1 MPSEDFTKNAYILF
15 ESIIQKKLR
24 TMPTDRMMHLLN
36 ELIRNSKRS
45 DRDLAKILRVSQP
58 TVTRMR
64 KKLEKMSYIMDYTV
78 IPNMTKLGFEIVAFT
93 FLNIHRYNEK
103 GEPDYELSEKA
114 HKWVA
119 HNSKIIFAAGGDGL
133 QGKNCMMVSVHR
145 DFTDFTDF
153 INTFRMTWA
162 GNIRDI
168 DSFLVTMKGKIP
180 KPFSFRNLEIIS

>member
-1 MPSEDFTKNAYILF
+1 MSTDR
-15 ESIIQKKLR
+15 IIQ
-24 TMPTDRMMHLLN
+24 LLN

-45 DRDLAKILRVSQP
+45 DRDLAKILKVSQP

-64 KKLEKMSYIMDYTV
+64 KKLEKMGYIMDYTV
-78 IPNMTKLGFEIVAFT
+78 IPNMTKLGFEIVAFS
-93 FLNIHRYNEK
+93 FLNVYRYNEK

-145 DFTDFTDF
+145 DFTDFTSF
-153 INTFRMTWA
+153 INMFRSMW
-162 GNIRDI
+162 GNNIRAM
-168 DSFLVTMKGKIP
+168 DSFLVTLKGKMP